1 MLWNERSEKK
11 VKLKAERVSSDIVK
25 EISNIIL
32 REVHDTD
39 IKKVTIT
46 YASVTNDLSFAK
58 VYFTSISDLSN
69 EQMEKELNEASSFI
83 RTELASKIELRI
95 VPKLKF
101 VYDESIEYGNKIES
115 ILQELKE
122 EKDHEWNFSYK

>member
-1 MLWNERSEKK
+1 MASLKAKK
-11 VKLKAERVSSDIVK
+11 VGSEMVKVISEIIANESRDELLK
-25 EISNIIL
+25 
-32 REVHDTD
+32 T
-39 IKKVTIT
+39 VTIT
-46 YASVTNDLSFAK
+46 ACDVANDLSFAK

-69 EQMEKELNEASSFI
+69 EQMVSELNEAASFI

-115 ILQELKE
+115 ILKELKE
-122 EKDHEWNFSYK
+122 EKENE